1 MGFIMSRIYNFSA
14 GAAMLPEAVLR
25 IARDELLD
33 WQGIGMSIAEVSHR
47 GEEFKK
53 VVKES
58 EHDLRELLT
67 IPESYRILFL
77 QGGARLQFSMVPM
90 NLMGE
95 YKVAV
100 YVDSGIWSQQAIEEA
115 RRYCDLHL
123 AASAKNFR
131 YTTLPNQATWDIPKD
146 AAYLYY
152 VDNETANGIEFPF
165 VPATSLTLVCDMS
178 SNLLSRPFNISRYG
192 LIFACAQKNI
202 GMAGLTI
209 VIIREDL
216 LNRNPLPATPNFLN
230 YALHAKENSLWN
242 TPPIFSWYI
251 ASLVFKWLK
260 KEGGISVLAERNER
274 KAKKLYNTIDNSN
287 FYRNTIDPK
296 YRSRMNIVFTLA
308 DENLNSLFLKKSM
321 EDGLANLKG
330 HRFVGGMRAS
340 IYNAM
345 PESGI
350 DALIG
355 FMQWFE
361 KRYA

>member
-1 MGFIMSRIYNFSA
+1 MSRIYNFSA
-14 GAAMLPEAVLR
+14 GAAMLPETVLR
-25 IARDELLD
+25 TARNELLD
-33 WQGIGMSIAEVSHR
+33 WHGIGMSIAEVSHR
-47 GEEFKK
+47 GEEFKR
-53 VVKES
+53 VAEES
-58 EHDLRELLT
+58 EHDLRELLS

-100 YVDSGIWSQQAIEEA
+100 YVDSGVWSQQAIEEA
-115 RRYCDLHL
+115 KRYCDLHL
-123 AASAKNFR
+123 ATSAENFR
-131 YTTLPNQATWDIPKD
+131 YTTLPDQTTWDIPNN

-165 VPATSLTLVCDMS
+165 VPTTSLTLVCDMS
-178 SNLLSRPFNISRYG
+178 SNLLSRHFNISRYG

-216 LNRNPLPATPNFLN
+216 LNRNPFPATPNFLN
-230 YALHAKENSLWN
+230 YALHVKENSLWN

-251 ASLVFKWLK
+251 AGLVFKWLK
-260 KEGGISVLAERNER
+260 KEGGISALAKRNEH
-274 KAKKLYNTIDNSN
+274 KAKKLYSTIDNSD
-287 FYRNTIDPK
+287 FYRNAIDPR
-296 YRSRMNIVFTLA
+296 YRSRMNVVFTLA
-308 DENLNSLFLKKSM
+308 DENLNSLFLRKSV

-330 HRFVGGMRAS
+330 HRLVGGMRAS

-361 KRYA
+361 KRYG

>member
-1 MGFIMSRIYNFSA
+1 MSRIYNFSA
-14 GAAMLPEAVLR
+14 GAAMLPETVLR
-25 IARDELLD
+25 TARDELLD
-33 WQGIGMSIAEVSHR
+33 WHGIGMSIAEVSHR

-53 VVKES
+53 VVEES
-58 EHDLRELLT
+58 EHDLRELLA

-90 NLMGE
+90 NLMDK
-95 YKVAV
+95 YKAAV

-115 RRYCDLHL
+115 KRYCDLHL
-123 AASAKNFR
+123 AASAKSFH
-131 YTTLPNQATWDIPKD
+131 YMTLPDQATWNIPKN

-152 VDNETANGIEFPF
+152 VDNETVNGMEFPF
-165 VPATSLTLVCDMS
+165 IPATILTLVCDMS

-216 LNRNPLPATPNFLN
+216 LNRNPLPATPSFLN
-230 YALHAKENSLWN
+230 YALHAKRNSLWN
-242 TPPIFSWYI
+242 TPPTFAWYI
-251 ASLVFKWLK
+251 AGLVFKWLK
-260 KEGGISVLAERNER
+260 KEGGVFALAKRNER
-274 KAKKLYNTIDNSN
+274 KAKKLYDAIDKSN
-287 FYRNTIDPK
+287 FYHNMINPK
-296 YRSRMNIVFTLA
+296 YRSRMNVVFTLV

-321 EDGLANLKG
+321 ENGLANLKG
-330 HRFVGGMRAS
+330 HRFIGGMRAS

-350 DALIG
+350 DTLVD

-361 KRYA
+361 KQYG